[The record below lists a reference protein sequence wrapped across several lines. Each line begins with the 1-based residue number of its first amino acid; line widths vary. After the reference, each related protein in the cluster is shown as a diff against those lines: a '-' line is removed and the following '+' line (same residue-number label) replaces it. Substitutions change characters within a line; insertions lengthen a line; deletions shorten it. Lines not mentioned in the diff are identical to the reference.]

1 MKVETIVLNK
11 KKGAKSNTTIKIK
24 KGALKR
30 QLKLKKGQEFSKN
43 EINRLNK
50 LNVGQKFKFKGNEFV
65 MTKLMKQRVSL
76 AKTMMGFKK

>member
-1 MKVETIVLNK
+1 MKIETIVLNK
-11 KKGAKSNTTIKIK
+11 KKGAKMNSTIKVK
-24 KGALKR
+24 KGALRR
-30 QLKLKKGQEFSKN
+30 QLKLKKDQEFSKS

-50 LNVGQKFKFKGNEFV
+50 LQVGKTFKFKGKEFV

>member
-1 MKVETIVLNK
+1 MKVETLVLNK
-11 KKGAKSNTTIKIK
+11 NKRKNVTIKIK

-30 QLKLKKGQEFSKN
+30 QLKLKKGQEFSNN

-50 LNVGQKFKFKGNEFV
+50 LNIGQKFRFKGNEFV

>member
-1 MKVETIVLNK
+1 MR
-11 KKGAKSNTTIKIK
+11 
-24 KGALKR
+24 R
-30 QLKLKKGQEFSKN
+30 QLKLKKDQEFSKS

-50 LNVGQKFKFKGNEFV
+50 LQVGKTFKFKGKEFV